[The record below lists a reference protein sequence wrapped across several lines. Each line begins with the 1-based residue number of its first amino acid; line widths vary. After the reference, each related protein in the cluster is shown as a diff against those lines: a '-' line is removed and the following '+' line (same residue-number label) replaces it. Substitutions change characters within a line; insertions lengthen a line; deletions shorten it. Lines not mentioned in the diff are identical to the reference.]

1 MYKKILLAALAA
13 ISTLSLLAATGSIT
27 PSQVSRAPRIDGKLN
42 DNCWKNAPVTTD
54 FILFE
59 KSRDVAT
66 RKTEVQMLYTNKS
79 VVFGFKCH
87 IPDKYFPKKD
97 NPEVRPFYLDCVEI
111 MFTPSE
117 SEDGYLHFTVNCFNR
132 RSQQAKEQGGV
143 VGNLG
148 WNCEYKSAVYKGK
161 DFWSCEV
168 EIPYSSLENLDSKAK
183 FWRINLMRE
192 SYNLPHCG
200 REISSL
206 TGDSHIA
213 ANFRKITPPKNV
225 KAYDWGFDPPQFDE
239 KMVDG
244 KQYITVKSTV
254 ENRTG
259 SDKNLVF
266 DVRLSPDA
274 GGIASQESKKFVLK
288 NGEKAMFASPALQI
302 PYNGKY
308 TGRMR
313 LLDQASNRVLASK
326 LFKCNANF
334 TPIKIDFIDPH
345 YRDAIFESQKLD
357 KVRGTISIGSTAK
370 NAKVRLQVRKAGEKA
385 VILQQEYPAAK
396 LINFEFANAKLP
408 YGKLD
413 VAVALIGQN
422 NKVESETVKVLRK
435 LEFKPYGMWRG
446 KDGIWRRGG
455 KRFFILGLWGR
466 DTRYSFPEYNLTL
479 QTPKHPGQYKLFHMF
494 TGKNARLLRKEGASP
509 KAKKVWGNLVE
520 QNRDDES
527 IMIYYFMDEPTVG
540 GFGPDNLVGMA
551 NHIRDLDPYRPL
563 MISTTA
569 GGNTLFAACAELNAL
584 HTYHMST
591 REKKMAN
598 FSKMGR
604 HLDRWKE
611 NYDNAPE
618 HLKQGITWM
627 HQGFNYADAGVR
639 ESPIPTYESY
649 RSQNICALT
658 MGACG
663 IVQYNRCEEQ
673 FPELYLGLVHLNRE
687 LKLIGNEAVIQPDSK
702 VKPKSSNSDLRLLG
716 KCNENNNHHWLLA
729 ANFSDE
735 ARDYTIDFA
744 PFGSKAVQV
753 LSANRKAQFKNG
765 RITEHFTPWEV
776 KVYTDNMSDFKLL
789 TVKEIEDLIEKEY
802 AKRVKPGNIAYQ
814 RYENETVEIYASSNA
829 FRKLYNEVGLWHL
842 ADGVTEGEICV
853 NPHSNGVVVSK
864 DGTPNQTPD
873 WIEMVFKK
881 PQTIGRVVLYPA
893 LDSLKDYQIQVEVD
907 GKYVTVA
914 EVKNAKG
921 KVQEVKFKP
930 VESKKVRLYVT
941 ANNGDH
947 TQLFEIEV
955 YSK

>member
-1 MYKKILLAALAA
+1 MFCKFLMLAVAALA
-13 ISTLSLLAATGSIT
+13 STAAFSNAVT
-27 PSQVSRAPRIDGKLN
+27 PAEVSRPPRIDGKL
-42 DNCWKNAPVTTD
+42 DDSCWKNAPVTTD
-54 FILFE
+54 FQLFDKE
-59 KSRDVAT
+59 VGIAT
-66 RKTEVQMLYTNKS
+66 RKTEVRMLYTNKS
-79 VVFGFKCH
+79 VVFGFKNH
-87 IPDKYFPKKD
+87 IPDKYFPAKD
-97 NPEVRPFYLDCVEI
+97 NPELRPFLLDCVEI
-111 MFTPSE
+111 MLTPSE

-148 WNCEYKSAVYKGK
+148 WKCDYKSAVFKGK

-168 EIPYSSLENLDSKAK
+168 EIPYSSLENLDSSAK
-183 FWRINLMRE
+183 FWRVNLMRE
-192 SYNLPHCG
+192 SYNLPHRE
-200 REISSL
+200 REISSM

-213 ANFRKITPPKNV
+213 ANFLKINPPKNV
-225 KAYDWGFDPPQFDE
+225 KAYDWGFAPPQFDE

-244 KQYITVKSTV
+244 KQFIAVKSMV

-259 SDKNLVF
+259 SDKNILF
-266 DVRLSPDA
+266 DVRLSPEN
-274 GGIASQESKKFVLK
+274 GGVAVQESKKFILK
-288 NGEKAMFASPALQI
+288 NNAKNLFISPALQI

-308 TGRMR
+308 IGRMR
-313 LLDQASNRVLASK
+313 LIDQASNRVLASK
-326 LFKCNANF
+326 FFQCSAKF
-334 TPIKIDFIDPH
+334 TPLKIDFIDPH
-345 YRDAIFESQKLD
+345 YRDAIFESQKLE
-357 KVRGTISIGSTAK
+357 KVRGTIAVGNTTKDAK
-370 NAKVRLQVRKAGEKA
+370 IRLQVRKSGEKA
-385 VILQQEYPAAK
+385 VILQQDLPADK
-396 LINFEFANAKLP
+396 LVNFEFANAKLP

-413 VAVALIGQN
+413 VAVTLLDKN
-422 NKVESETVKVLRK
+422 NKVISETVKVLRK
-435 LEFKPYGMWRG
+435 LEFKPDGMWRG

-455 KRFFILGLWGR
+455 KRIFILGLWGR
-466 DTRYSFPEYNLTL
+466 DDRYTLPEFNLSL
-479 QTPKHPGQYKLFHMF
+479 QKPQHPGQYRLFHMF

-509 KAKKVWGNLVE
+509 KAKAVWGGLVE
-520 QNRDDES
+520 KNRDDES

-551 NHIRDLDPYRPL
+551 DHIRELDPYRPL

-598 FSKMGR
+598 FSKMGK
-604 HLDRWKE
+604 HIDRWKE

-618 HLKQGITWM
+618 HLKQGVTWM

-673 FPELYLGLVHLNRE
+673 FPELYLGMKHLTRE
-687 LKLIGNEAVIQPDSK
+687 LKLIGNEAIIHPNSK
-702 VKPKSSNSDLRLLG
+702 VVPKASNGNLRLLG
-716 KCNENNNHHWLLA
+716 KCNDENGHHWLLA

-735 ARDYTIDFA
+735 ACDYTIDFA
-744 PFGSKAVQV
+744 PFGNKAVQV
-753 LSANRKAQFKNG
+753 LSADRKAQFKG
-765 RITEHFTPWEV
+765 GKITEHFTPWEV
-776 KVYTDNMSDFKLL
+776 KVYTDNMTDFKLL
-789 TVKEIEDLIEKEY
+789 TVKAIEDLIEKEY
-802 AKRVKPGNIAYQ
+802 AKRPKVGNIAYQ
-814 RYENETVEIYASSNA
+814 RYENETAKIFASSNA
-829 FRKLYNEVGLWHL
+829 FKKLYNEVGLWHL
-842 ADGVTEGEICV
+842 ADGVTEGKICD
-853 NPHSNGVVVSK
+853 NPHSYGVVVSR
-864 DGTPNQTPD
+864 DATPDQTPD
-873 WIEMVFKK
+873 WIEMVFQK

-893 LDSLKDYQIQVEVD
+893 LDSLKDYQIQVEVN

-930 VESKKVRLYVT
+930 VESQKVRLFVT
-941 ANNGDH
+941 ANNGPY

-955 YSK
+955 YNK

>member
-1 MYKKILLAALAA
+1 MFCKFLILGITVL
-13 ISTLSLLAATGSIT
+13 TGSALFADTIT
-27 PSQVSRAPRIDGKLN
+27 PAEVSRAPRIDGKLN
-42 DNCWKNAPVTTD
+42 DSCWKNAPVTTN
-54 FILFE
+54 FRLFDKE
-59 KSRDVAT
+59 VGVAT
-66 RKTEVQMLYTNKS
+66 RKTEAQMLYTGRS

-97 NPEVRPFYLDCVEI
+97 NPNLRPFYRDCVEV

-148 WNCEYKSAVYKGK
+148 WKCDYKSAVFKGK
-161 DFWSCEV
+161 DFWSCEI
-168 EIPYSSLENLDSKAK
+168 EIPFSSLENLDSRAK

-192 SYNLPHCG
+192 SYNLPHRE
-200 REISSL
+200 REISSM

-213 ANFRKITPPKNV
+213 ANFLKINPPKNV
-225 KAYDWGFDPPQFDE
+225 SAYDWGFDPPQFEE

-244 KQYITVKSTV
+244 KQYITVKSMV

-259 SDKNLVF
+259 RAENIVF
-266 DVRLSPDA
+266 DVRLSPED
-274 GGIASQESKKFVLK
+274 GGIATQESRKFRFEN
-288 NGEKAMFASPALQI
+288 NGKMLLASPALQL
-302 PYNGKY
+302 PQNGKY
-308 TGRMR
+308 IGRMR

-326 LFKCNANF
+326 FFQCSASF

-345 YRDAIFESQKLD
+345 YRDAIFESQKLK
-357 KVRGTISIGSTAK
+357 KVRGTITVGSTTK
-370 NAKVRLQVRKAGEKA
+370 NAKIRLQVRKAGEKTA
-385 VILQQEYPAAK
+385 FITRDFPVGKQVE
-396 LINFEFANAKLP
+396 FEFDNAKLP
-408 YGKLD
+408 YGKLEV
-413 VAVALIGQN
+413 VATVLNKN

-455 KRFFILGLWGR
+455 KRIFILGVWGR

-479 QTPKHPGQYKLFHMF
+479 QKPQHPDQKILYHMF

-509 KAKKVWGNLVE
+509 KAKKVWGSLVE
-520 QNRDDES
+520 KNREDES

-551 NHIRDLDPYRPL
+551 NHIRELDPYRPL

-569 GGNTLFAACAELNAL
+569 GGNTLFAECAELNAL

-604 HLDRWKE
+604 HLDRWKK

-663 IVQYNRCEEQ
+663 ILQYNRCEEQ
-673 FPELYLGLVHLNRE
+673 FPELYIGLLHLNRE
-687 LKLIGNEAVIQPDSK
+687 LKLIGNEAVIQPASK
-702 VKPKSSNSDLRLLG
+702 VAPKASHEDLRLLG
-716 KCNENNNHHWLLA
+716 KCNENDNHHWLLA

-744 PFGSKAVQV
+744 PFADKNVQV
-753 LSANRKAQFKNG
+753 LSANRKAQFKG
-765 RITEHFTPWEV
+765 GKITEHFTPWEV
-776 KVYTDNMSDFKLL
+776 KVYTDNMTDFKLL
-789 TVKEIEDLIEKEY
+789 TVKEIEALIEKEY
-802 AKRVKPGNIAYQ
+802 AKRIKPGNIAYQ
-814 RYENETVEIYASSNA
+814 RYENETVKIFASSNNYK
-829 FRKLYNEVGLWHL
+829 KLYNEVGLWHL
-842 ADGVTEGEICV
+842 ADGVTAGEICV
-853 NPHSNGVVVSK
+853 NPHSNGVVVSQ
-864 DGTPNQTPD
+864 DATSNNTPD

-893 LDSLKDYQIQVEVD
+893 LDSLKDYQIQVEKD

-921 KVQEVKFKP
+921 TVQEVKFAP
-930 VESKKVRLYVT
+930 VTSSKMRLFVT
-941 ANNGDH
+941 ANNGPY
-947 TQLFEIEV
+947 TRLYEIEV
-955 YSK
+955 YNK